1 LAAICAL
8 QDAERMAFEL
18 EAQDRR
24 SRRAASSML
33 LAYTALVH
41 GVDSSSIQIVTCVP
55 EDEPAPA
62 TPATTML
69 DDSETDEVGDVA

>member
-1 LAAICAL
+1 M

-55 EDEPAPA
+55 A

>member
-1 LAAICAL
+1 
-8 QDAERMAFEL
+8 MAFEL

-55 EDEPAPA
+55 A

>member
-1 LAAICAL
+1 
-8 QDAERMAFEL
+8 
-18 EAQDRR
+18 
-24 SRRAASSML
+24 ML

>member
-1 LAAICAL
+1 MAAICAL

-55 EDEPAPA
+55 A

>member
-55 EDEPAPA
+55 A